1 MKKLFGTDGIR
12 GLTWEYPFT
21 VDFLKKIGYA
31 ASYIIG
37 HSPLCPKEDRTVL
50 IGMDS
55 RESGEIIKKALAEG
69 INANGFKVI
78 DLGITTTPAVSYL
91 VKREKANFG
100 IVISA
105 SHNPPEFN
113 GIKFFS
119 SEGLKLT
126 DDAERRIERLLL
138 GPEKMDIKPL
148 EVNIEKIDYS
158 RDYIDFVKGTL
169 PKDFN
174 LNGCK
179 IVLDCANGAA
189 FKIAPTIFRE
199 LGADIKVISDAPD
212 GKNINLNCGALH
224 NQGMLKETASFGAFC
239 GISFD
244 GDADRCIFSD
254 EQGNMLDGDDLVSI
268 AAPYML
274 ERGRL
279 TNNKVVLTFMSNCGL
294 IKYFNQEGVEVKQ
307 VAVGDKNVTE
317 AMEKEDLKI
326 GGETSGHIILREFAP
341 TGDGILTALQ
351 IVAMVR
357 DTGKSF
363 SYFKKH
369 WNRYPQFIVS
379 HRVEYKT
386 PFDEIEGFNS
396 KIKEMEAKLAGNG
409 RIFIRYSG
417 TEPLL
422 RLLVEGESKDF
433 VKEIA
438 DTIMEHYKKYG
449 GKFDEKRKI
458 RN

>member
-37 HSPLCPKEDRTVL
+37 CSPLCPREDRTVL

-126 DDAERRIERLLL
+126 DDAERRIEEMLL
-138 GPEKMDIKPL
+138 GGEEINIKPV
-148 EVNIEKIDYS
+148 EPNIEKIDYS
-158 RDYIDFVKGTL
+158 RDYIDFVKSTL

-174 LNGCK
+174 LKGCK
-179 IVLDCANGAA
+179 IALDCANGAS
-189 FKIAPTIFRE
+189 FNIAPTIFRE
-199 LGADIKVISDAPD
+199 LGADIKVIGDKPN
-212 GKNINLNCGALH
+212 GKNINLGFGALH
-224 NQGMLKETASFGAFC
+224 NEAMRKETLDFGAFC

-254 EQGNMLDGDDLVSI
+254 ELGNMLDGDDLISI

-279 TNNKVVLTFMSNCGL
+279 TNNKVVLTFMSNCGI
-294 IKYFNQEGVEVKQ
+294 IKYFNEAGVEVQQ

-341 TGDGILTALQ
+341 TGDGILTAIQ
-351 IVAMVR
+351 ILAMVR
-357 DTGKSF
+357 DTGKTF

-379 HRVEYKT
+379 HKVEYKT

-396 KIKEMEAKLAGNG
+396 KIKEMEDRLAGNG

-422 RLLVEGESKDF
+422 RLLVEGEREDF

-438 DTIMEHYKKYG
+438 DSIMDHYKKYG